1 MVFGKSTKVLGDFS
15 SYIIIAYKFV
25 EGYKVESFTTSLTGR
40 CRRCKA
46 RRHVS
51 LNQSARRNLPAADPE
66 NLSQF
71 HKKTL
76 PPRPIPVWH
85 INSSWRVRAPQE
97 ETYIVSDECA
107 RARHRAHLT
116 WKLKLVRRPGGPFLP
131 TGPSLSASVDRYAF
145 SCSRQEK
152 VSIPRLFR
160 ELCKAAR
167 PTDRRILTRRSL
179 FFYKY
184 NPFSR
189 VSRNS
194 SVNHLSFHYVNSLWF
209 VVKCL
214 KNGKQV
220 NYVR

>member
-1 MVFGKSTKVLGDFS
+1 LKLFDSYYQTPFFCVQIAQNTLNNWILQSKNSMMVFGKSTKVLGDFS

-145 SCSRQEK
+145 SCSR
-152 VSIPRLFR
+152 
-160 ELCKAAR
+160 
-167 PTDRRILTRRSL
+167 DRRRCRFHD
-179 FFYKY
+179 FFE
-184 NPFSR
+184 S
-189 VSRNS
+189 
-194 SVNHLSFHYVNSLWF
+194 YVKLP
-209 VVKCL
+209 
-214 KNGKQV
+214 
-220 NYVR
+220 VRPIVEF